1 AWQPPPGA
9 AADTAAIQAA
19 LERQAREAD
28 AAGAGFAFLDQG
40 EVKQGL
46 HQALSRVEAVYR
58 APYLAHVTMEP
69 QNCTAQV
76 RDGRVSLWAPTQ
88 V

>member
-1 AWQPPPGA
+1 YAVVARTTWHALEAARALEAAWQPPPGA

-40 EVKQGL
+40 DVKQGL

-58 APYLAHVTMEP
+58 APYL
-69 QNCTAQV
+69 
-76 RDGRVSLWAPTQ
+76 
-88 V
+88 

>member
-1 AWQPPPGA
+1 LGPVAGSTAAYAVVARTTWHALEAARALEAAWLPPPGA

-40 EVKQGL
+40 DVKQGL
-46 HQALSRVEAVYR
+46 HQALSRVEAV
-58 APYLAHVTMEP
+58 
-69 QNCTAQV
+69 
-76 RDGRVSLWAPTQ
+76 
-88 V
+88 